1 MATVNTAW
9 DHVSGN
15 IFKTWVIM
23 FFFSVFTVCVIY
35 IIARGFGYGEVGGL
49 GLIGFAL
56 ILAGIMNLVS
66 YYYSDKIVLGISG
79 AKLLKHDANEPV
91 GSFTSK
97 ELYHLVENL
106 CIAAGLPVPKIY
118 IIDDSAPNAFATGR
132 DPKHSAI
139 AFTSGIL
146 QKLNKQELEGVTA
159 HELSHVGNRDTLVMA
174 MVSVLVGTIA
184 LLSDFFLRSMWFG
197 GRDRNNKGSAIFV
210 ILAIAA
216 AILAPIVA
224 TLIQLAVSRRREF
237 LADASG
243 VLLTRYP
250 QGLAQALQKISG
262 DREPLEVANRGTAHL
277 YIVNPLKGKEAKV
290 WLAGLFNTHPPVEAR
305 IKALREMEG
314 LPAEASS
321 AKAGKV

>member
-23 FFFSVFTVCVIY
+23 FLFSLFTVAVVY

-49 GLIGFAL
+49 GIVGFAL
-56 ILAGIMNLVS
+56 IMAGIMNFVS
-66 YYYSDKIVLGISG
+66 YFWSDKIVLGVSG
-79 AKLLKHDANEPV
+79 AKQIK
-91 GSFTSK
+91 K
-97 ELYHLVENL
+97 EDNPEIYRIVENL
-106 CIAAGLPVPKIY
+106 CIAAGLPTPKIY
-118 IIDDSAPNAFATGR
+118 IIDDTATNAFATGR
-132 DPKHSAI
+132 DPKHAAI
-139 AFTSGIL
+139 AFTKGIL

-159 HELSHVGNRDTLVMA
+159 HELSHVGNRDTLLMA
-174 MVSVLVGTIA
+174 VVSVLVGTIA
-184 LLSDFFLRSMWFG
+184 LLADFFLRSMFYG
-197 GRDRNNKGSAIFV
+197 GRDREGRGNQLFV
-210 ILAIAA
+210 ILAIVA

-250 QGLAQALQKISG
+250 QGLASALQKISG

-277 YIVNPLKGKEAKV
+277 YIVNPLKGQDAKQ
-290 WLAGLFNTHPPVEAR
+290 WLAGLFNTHPPIEMR

-314 LPAEASS
+314 
-321 AKAGKV
+321 KI